1 MDNKYINPLYTI
13 KSNTL
18 IVLDSFLDNK
28 EYKDL
33 NLNIFKNFEIKY
45 KDKFLCKQD
54 DLKHSLRIYFKYPY
68 SLWYNY
74 PKTNISQLLEIAKL
88 WNAKYCQYVYYSYF
102 EKYIKIIASKYDII
116 AFIPPSINRKC
127 NILTLAKKDLKFLW
141 KKIIYTY
148 KKWVWPQIKNIKD
161 IKEKKRIAD
170 IKFWVWKIENIKD
183 NPKILII
190 DDVVNT
196 GASMLSIAEKIKKK
210 APNSI
215 IEGFALIW
223 SLSNDLIK
231 EI

>member
-1 MDNKYINPLYTI
+1 MNNPIYYIEENKRIL
-13 KSNTL
+13 K
-18 IVLDSFLDNK
+18 VLDKSLEIK
-28 EYKDL
+28 EYKNL
-33 NLNIFKNFEIKY
+33 NLEILKKFYINY
-45 KDKFLCKQD
+45 KWYISKEIRVNDSLNMKTFFL
-54 DLKHSLRIYFKYPY
+54 YPY
-68 SLWYNY
+68 TIGYWY
-74 PKTNISQLLEIAKL
+74 PKTNIAQLLEIAKL
-88 WNAKYCQYVYYSYF
+88 WNEKYCKYVYF
-102 EKYIKIIASKYDII
+102 TFLKKALLEIAINYDFI
-116 AFIPPSINRKC
+116 AFVPPSINRKC